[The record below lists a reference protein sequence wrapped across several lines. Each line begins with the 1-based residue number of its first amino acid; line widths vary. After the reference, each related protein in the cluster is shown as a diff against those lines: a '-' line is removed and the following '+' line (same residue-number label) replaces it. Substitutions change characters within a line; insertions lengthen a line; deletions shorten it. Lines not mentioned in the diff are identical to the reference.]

1 MKNEHLLSDQWAE
14 ELLRNTCT
22 SRFQALEDENR
33 FKMDSILQALEKND
47 AAGTVNGSVL
57 QAPFATGPLPSLGDA
72 ECAGGWASEFLAGK
86 SDTIDSTGARNE
98 VDQFF
103 GKPTLPALADDS
115 QWAQEYLEKSPCLGV
130 IGGSRVLPL
139 TSNASTELDELQ
151 ATANQSVSSG
161 ASIWSTDFLQNAIDD
176 PSRSTGIG
184 SAHSI
189 PVATMP
195 ANFAN
200 AYNAFA
206 NAPINLSSKNSANA
220 TKSTLSSSEAAD
232 QSKAAKSTDD
242 VTEAWKEAEASDAVT
257 EDRDDDELDYWN
269 HMAEEFKKKMNENP
283 ERYEGFF
290 DSPEYDLSAL
300 NGLKAALS
308 EGTAETSTVQ
318 EKSDSESYMFSDD
331 IEKANEE
338 TPENA
343 FELGL
348 KHLKQGELPQAVTCF
363 EVACHRQ
370 PKEAK
375 HWQYLGIAQA
385 QNEYDLA
392 AIQALN
398 RCLQLDAGNLVALMS
413 LAVCY
418 TNERMEAQACDSL
431 RRWMLNN
438 SKYNCLLGNDDVTTA
453 NVSGSATA
461 TATSAGGDS
470 AQQQS
475 PLDQIGR
482 PASSQQFKAVK
493 EMFITAARLYPYEPD
508 PDVQCGLGVLFNI
521 SGEFEKAI
529 DCFRCALNVRPDD
542 PALWNRLGA
551 SLANDDQSASAISAY
566 RRSLELNPGFTR
578 TRYNIGISCI
588 SLGAYKE
595 AVEHFL
601 TVLNLQR
608 LSAANGQSS
617 VYQRPGLIS
626 QNVWNSL
633 RYVLS
638 MMQRRDL
645 YSYLEQRDLDHFNR
659 EFGIEF

>member
-1 MKNEHLLSDQWAE
+1 LFCQKDILTETRLKSEHLLSDQWAE

-47 AAGTVNGSVL
+47 LTSVP
-57 QAPFATGPLPSLGDA
+57 AFNATQLPPLSAD
-72 ECAGGWASEFLAGK
+72 CGWASEFLTGEPGAA
-86 SDTIDSTGARNE
+86 DTSGNE

-103 GKPTLPALADDS
+103 GKPNLPALNDNS
-115 QWAQEYLEKSPCLGV
+115 QWAHEYLEKSPSLGV
-130 IGGSRVLPL
+130 IGGSRVLAV
-139 TSNASTELDELQ
+139 TGNATDIETLQ
-151 ATANQSVSSG
+151 PNSSQNVG
-161 ASIWSTDFLQNAIDD
+161 NNSIWSADFLQNAIV
-176 PSRSTGIG
+176 PSNQAVLTSSRSM
-184 SAHSI
+184 
-189 PVATMP
+189 PVAAMP
-195 ANFAN
+195 PNFAN
-200 AYNAFA
+200 AYSAFA
-206 NAPINLSSKNSANA
+206 NAEVNPAVDILNEKVQLE
-220 TKSTLSSSEAAD
+220 KSE
-232 QSKAAKSTDD
+232 
-242 VTEAWKEAEASDAVT
+242 EAEKLNEKSAEATV

-283 ERYEGFF
+283 EKYEGFL
-290 DSPEYDLSAL
+290 DTPEYNLPGLGDLKEEQ
-300 NGLKAALS
+300 NEEENAAMD
-308 EGTAETSTVQ
+308 
-318 EKSDSESYMFSDD
+318 KSDFSQYAFSEN

-338 TPENA
+338 TPEDA

-370 PKEAK
+370 PEEAK

-385 QNEYDLA
+385 QNEYDSA
-392 AIQALN
+392 AIKALK
-398 RCLQLDAGNLVALMS
+398 RCLELNASNLSALMS
-413 LAVCY
+413 LSVCY
-418 TNERMEAQACDSL
+418 TNERMEAQACDTL

-438 SKYNCLLGNDDVTTA
+438 SKYNCLLGNDDVTA
-453 NVSGSATA
+453 SAA
-461 TATSAGGDS
+461 AGDS
-470 AQQQS
+470 SQQS
-475 PLDQIGR
+475 PLAQIGR
-482 PASSQQFKAVK
+482 PAASQQFKAVK

-521 SGEFEKAI
+521 SGEYQKAI

-551 SLANDDQSASAISAY
+551 SLANDGQSASAIAAY

-608 LSAANGQSS
+608 LSAANDHSPA
-617 VYQRPGLIS
+617 YQRPGLIS

-638 MMQRRDL
+638 MMHRRDL
-645 YSYLEQRDLDHFNR
+645 YPYLERRDLDHFNH